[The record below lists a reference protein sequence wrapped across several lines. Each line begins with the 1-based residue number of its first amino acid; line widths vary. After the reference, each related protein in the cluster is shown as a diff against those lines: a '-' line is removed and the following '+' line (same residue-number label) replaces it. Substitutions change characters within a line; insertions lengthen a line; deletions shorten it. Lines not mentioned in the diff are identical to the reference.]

1 MLLCVYMRATPY
13 ARRAVMSPPTAYTHS
28 GSRHTRQASQA
39 PVLYYKQKGSGGWVT
54 KMDASSARKQPHAT
68 QARTRAG
75 HSVNGTTRVPQG
87 CRKSVKGCPSLN
99 SYRSGTP
106 RIEVCASASL
116 RRHRLG
122 TVQAPHHR
130 HRHPAR
136 APMLPALSCSCK
148 PANVRRARYVSCTSC
163 RTATHTLY
171 SRAHMLRARTHSH
184 AAHRATRM

>member
-1 MLLCVYMRATPY
+1 MCVHARDTVRAQSGNVPAHSIHT
-13 ARRAVMSPPTAYTHS
+13 S

-39 PVLYYKQKGSGGWVT
+39 SVLYYKQKGSGGWVT
-54 KMDASSARKQPHAT
+54 KNGRVERPQAAARHSSSYES
-68 QARTRAG
+68 RALREWY
-75 HSVNGTTRVPQG
+75 HQGTTRY
-87 CRKSVKGCPSLN
+87 RKSVKGCPSLN

>member
-1 MLLCVYMRATPY
+1 MRVH
-13 ARRAVMSPPTAYTHS
+13 ARDTVCAQSGNVPAPAYTHS
-28 GSRHTRQASQA
+28 GSRHTSQASQA

-75 HSVNGTTRVPQG
+75 HSVNGTIRVPPG
-87 CRKSVKGCPSLN
+87 YRKSVKGCPSLN

-148 PANVRRARYVSCTSC
+148 PANVRRARYV
-163 RTATHTLY
+163 ATVLTY
-171 SRAHMLRARTHSH
+171 NSSAFEREAGPRGE
-184 AAHRATRM
+184 

>member
-13 ARRAVMSPPTAYTHS
+13 ARRAVMSRPQHTHIRLATHRS
-28 GSRHTRQASQA
+28 SEPSTST
-39 PVLYYKQKGSGGWVT
+39 VLQTKGLGWVGHQNGRVERPQ
-54 KMDASSARKQPHAT
+54 AAARHSSSYES
-68 QARTRAG
+68 RALCEWY
-75 HSVNGTTRVPQG
+75 HKGTTRY
-87 CRKSVKGCPSLN
+87 RKSVKGCPSLN

-136 APMLPALSCSCK
+136 APLLPALSCSCK
-148 PANVRRARYVSCTSC
+148 PANIRCASCVSCTSC

>member
-13 ARRAVMSPPTAYTHS
+13 ARRAVMSRPRIHTSGSRPSVKRAKHQYRTTTKGFGWAGHQKRRSERPHAAARHS
-28 GSRHTRQASQA
+28 GSH
-39 PVLYYKQKGSGGWVT
+39 
-54 KMDASSARKQPHAT
+54 KMSRSLRE
-68 QARTRAG
+68 
-75 HSVNGTTRVPQG
+75 G
-87 CRKSVKGCPSLN
+87 CHRSVKGCPSLN

-106 RIEVCASASL
+106 RIQVCVSASF
-116 RRHRLG
+116 RRHCLG

-148 PANVRRARYVSCTSC
+148 PANVRRARCVSCTSC

-184 AAHRATRM
+184 AAHRATRS

>member
-1 MLLCVYMRATPY
+1 MCVHARDTVRAQSGNVPPSHTHIP
-13 ARRAVMSPPTAYTHS
+13 ARDTQVKRAKHQYCTTNKGFGWVGH
-28 GSRHTRQASQA
+28 
-39 PVLYYKQKGSGGWVT
+39 QKGRVERPQ
-54 KMDASSARKQPHAT
+54 AAARHSSSHERKALCE
-68 QARTRAG
+68 
-75 HSVNGTTRVPQG
+75 G
-87 CRKSVKGCPSLN
+87 CLRSVKGCPSLN
-99 SYRSGTP
+99 SYRSGTS

-136 APMLPALSCSCK
+136 APLLPALSCSCK

-184 AAHRATRM
+184 AALRVSSPRRQLMLR